1 MDILKLFNLYDKEI
15 QINIKGTIEDPL
27 FQANQIGKLLTIKNI
42 RSTIEK
48 FDEDEKK
55 DDVDTIDTIGRKQ
68 KATFLTEIGLYHQS

>member
-42 RSTIEK
+42 RSTS
-48 FDEDEKK
+48 KK
-55 DDVDTIDTIGRKQ
+55 VNILHKTTK
-68 KATFLTEIGLYHQS
+68 